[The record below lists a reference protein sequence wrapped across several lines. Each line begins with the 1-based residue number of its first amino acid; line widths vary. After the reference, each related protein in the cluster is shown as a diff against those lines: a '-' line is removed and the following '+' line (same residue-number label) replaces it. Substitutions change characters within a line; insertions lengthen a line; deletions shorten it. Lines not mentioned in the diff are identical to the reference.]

1 VPALFKGWAE
11 PILSDLRMSG
21 ALSADASSQAA
32 SQNTIVKRTLC
43 VHVVGSL
50 SNLALAGPQAALWK
64 AVPGTETEIFCPSLE
79 SGMNPDEQV
88 DLIRNGLIR
97 SVTVKEAQSTFPCPL
112 GVTIS
117 CVPSN
122 EVTDLGDRYAYTV
135 LPNSTITSPQTIYTC
150 DTSIQENAAWR
161 QQYGKW
167 NKQNLE
173 KEGVIDVPN
182 QPFYFVHMSHPAI
195 GLLRHNA
202 DMIGCDIEKQP
213 MVDKQWFKITRQV
226 MGECCK
232 TLRSQ
237 VLNKVK
243 TEDMNLFTFQL
254 HRLGAEAW
262 DDLGDGTVALQGFKK
277 KAKWTAAE
285 YEQNRKVHLEN
296 FITDKYQ
303 YIARLEVEYEVP
315 SAAITAAA
323 A

>member
-1 VPALFKGWAE
+1 
-11 PILSDLRMSG
+11 MSG
-21 ALSADASSQAA
+21 ALTVDASSQPT
-32 SQNTIVKRTLC
+32 SQNTVVKRTLC
-43 VHVVGSL
+43 VQITGSL
-50 SNLALAGPQAALWK
+50 SNLALAGPQAAMWK
-64 AVPGTETEIFCPSLE
+64 AVPGKETELFCPSLE
-79 SGMNPDEQV
+79 GGLNPEEQV

-97 SVTVKEAQSTFPCPL
+97 SVSVKEAQSSFPCAL

-117 CVPSN
+117 CIPPN
-122 EVTDLGDRYAYTV
+122 EVTDLGDKYAYTV
-135 LPNSTITSPQTIYTC
+135 LPNSTIASPQTIYTC
-150 DTSIQENAAWR
+150 DSSIQENAAWR

-173 KEGVIDVPN
+173 KEGVIDIPN

-213 MVDKQWFKITRQV
+213 MVDKQWFKISRQV

-237 VLNKVK
+237 VLNKVH
-243 TEDMNLFTFQL
+243 TQDMNMFSLQL
-254 HRLGAEAW
+254 HRLGAETW
-262 DDLGDGTVALQGFKK
+262 DDLGDGTVALQGFRP
-277 KAKWTAAE
+277 KAKWTPEE
-285 YEQNRKVHLEN
+285 YELNKEHHLREFVTN
-296 FITDKYQ
+296 KYQ

-315 SAAITAAA
+315 SAAAAPA

>member
-1 VPALFKGWAE
+1 
-11 PILSDLRMSG
+11 MS
-21 ALSADASSQAA
+21 SVISTDASSQPAP
-32 SQNTIVKRTLC
+32 QNTIVKRTLC
-43 VHVVGSL
+43 VQINGSL
-50 SNLALAGPQAALWK
+50 GNLALAGPQAAMWK
-64 AVPGTETEIFCPSLE
+64 AVPGKETELFCPSLE
-79 SGMNPDEQV
+79 SGMNADEQV

-97 SVTVKEAQSTFPCPL
+97 SLTLKEAQSTFPCAM

-117 CVPSN
+117 CIPSN

-135 LPNSTITSPQTIYTC
+135 LPKSVISSPQVIYSC
-150 DTSIQENAAWR
+150 DSSIQENAAWR

-213 MVDKQWFKITRQV
+213 MVDKQWFKISRQV

-232 TLRSQ
+232 TLRTS
-237 VLNKVK
+237 VLSKVH
-243 TEDMNLFTFQL
+243 TQDMNMFSLQL
-254 HRLGAEAW
+254 HRLNAESW
-262 DDLGDGTVALQGFKK
+262 DDLGDGTVSLQGFNE
-277 KAKWTAAE
+277 KAKWTDDE
-285 YEQNRKVHLEN
+285 KEKNKEHHLRQFVTN
-296 FITDKYQ
+296 KYQ

-315 SAAITAAA
+315 SVAIATT
-323 A
+323 